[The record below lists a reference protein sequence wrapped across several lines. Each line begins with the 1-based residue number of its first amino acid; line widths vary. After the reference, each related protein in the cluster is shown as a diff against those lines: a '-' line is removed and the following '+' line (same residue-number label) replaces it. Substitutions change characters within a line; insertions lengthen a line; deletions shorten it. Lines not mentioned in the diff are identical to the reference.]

1 MTEREKI
8 EHLATLLRGAAG
20 RVHELSHQRKH
31 TFANCQHHW
40 CETVRG
46 ALRDAEQD

>member
-1 MTEREKI
+1 MTERETI
-8 EHLATLLRGAAG
+8 DNLATLLKASAT

-40 CETVRG
+40 CETVKE
-46 ALRDAEQD
+46 ALRDAERA